1 MGGQIFALGRTNYK
15 SNSFLALR
23 CMLYHT
29 QCLLLVSSRQTVQTS
44 HEQSGRA
51 AYGCVFT
58 LAHFAFEHE
67 HRLHRTHSP
76 YLHHDAGKR
85 KIVVSV
91 LATPGE
97 NAAHLKRTSHRR
109 TLFAPI
115 RRFAART
122 RTRYSEHALQNGI
135 QTRFRMILLSV
146 RYFCCFFCC
155 YFGWCRPGRHYSVVV
170 GDIAVSSWATLQCCP
185 GRHCGVVV
193 GDIAPELC
201 TGSCSALTLLFS
213 LPTGILRV

>member
-23 CMLYHT
+23 CMLYHM

-51 AYGCVFT
+51 AYRCVFT

-146 RYFCCFFCC
+146 RYFCCS
-155 YFGWCRPGRHYSVVV
+155 YISVGVV
-170 GDIAVSSWATLQCCP
+170 LGDTTVSSWATLQCCP

-193 GDIAPELC
+193 GDTAPELC
-201 TGSCSALTLLFS
+201 TGPCSALTLLFS